1 MAEALLTARDI
12 RKHYPV
18 HRGLVLRR
26 QLGAVKAVDGLDLT
40 LFAGETFGL
49 AGESGCG
56 KSTTA
61 KLILLV
67 ESLTAGE
74 LRFRGADVSRFT
86 RAELRQYRGSI
97 QAVFQDPFHS
107 LSPRMRVWEI
117 IAEPLLV
124 NERLSRR
131 EVRNRVSELLD
142 RVGLAPAAAEQYPH
156 EFSGGQ
162 RQRVAIARALSL
174 RPDLIVLD
182 EPVSAL
188 DVSIRAQIMNLLKD
202 LQREFGLAYLL
213 IAHDLAVLR
222 HMCDRIGIMYLGKVV
237 ETAGDDALYE
247 KPLHPYTQ
255 ALLSSVLPVHPDAA
269 WPEQGIE
276 GEIPSPFRPPPGCRF
291 HPRCP
296 HAMAVCSERE
306 PALRDQGD
314 GHRVACHLY

>member
-1 MAEALLTARDI
+1 MAEVLLAAQNI
-12 RKHYPV
+12 RKHFPV
-18 HRGLVLRR
+18 HKGLILRR

-61 KLILLV
+61 KLILLI
-67 ESLTAGE
+67 ESLTDGE
-74 LRFRGADVSRFT
+74 LLFRGKNVSAFSRAD
-86 RAELRQYRGSI
+86 LRRYRGSV
-97 QAVFQDPFHS
+97 QAVFQDPFNS

-117 IAEPLLV
+117 IAEPLMV
-124 NERLSRR
+124 NEDLTRQ
-131 EVRNRVSELLD
+131 EIRNRVSELLD
-142 RVGLAPAAAEQYPH
+142 LVGLAPAAADQYPH

-162 RQRVAIARALSL
+162 RQRIAIARALSL
-174 RPDLIVLD
+174 RPNLIVLD

-222 HMCDRIGIMYLGKVV
+222 HMCDRIGVMYLGKLV
-237 ETAGDDALYE
+237 ETASDAALYE

-255 ALLSSVLPVHPDAA
+255 ALLASVLPSHPDAK
-269 WPEQGIE
+269 WPQQGLE
-276 GEIPSPFRPPPGCRF
+276 GEIASPFNPPPGCRF

-306 PALRDQGD
+306 PTLTDQGG
-314 GHRVACHLY
+314 GHLVACHLY